1 LQVVPDPRDETH
13 LGHYV
18 EMFVVTTA
26 LAMVIGALWEIVEW
40 RSDAWFGTNLSLS
53 NDDTVSDIVRDSVG
67 SLLGA
72 ALPVGPGQ
80 IRLGIGTPDPGVN
93 TYEDVGA

>member
-1 LQVVPDPRDETH
+1 MPDPRDETH

-26 LAMVIGALWEIVEW
+26 LAMVIGALWEIVEC
-40 RSDAWFGTNLSLS
+40 RSDAWFGTDLSLS
-53 NDDTVSDIVRDSVG
+53 NDDSVGDLVRDGIG

-72 ALPVGPGQ
+72 ALLVVWARFGWGWYAGSPG
-80 IRLGIGTPDPGVN
+80 
-93 TYEDVGA
+93 